1 MASEETFEPRRAKP
15 GQVFTITSGSDG
27 EQRELKADADGVVR
41 PTTAA
46 DVAAL
51 DRFRLP
57 VARKAM
63 AEEAAAAEADAEPV
77 IETGPDTAK
86 GGKG

>member
-1 MASEETFEPRRAKP
+1 MASETFEPRRAKP

-27 EQRELKADADGVVR
+27 TQRELEADADGVVR

-51 DRFRLP
+51 NKFKLP
-57 VARKAM
+57 VARRA
-63 AEEAAAAEADAEPV
+63 ARAEAAADADTDTEVVAGNKV
-77 IETGPDTAK
+77 TAK
-86 GGKG
+86 GGKD